1 MISKIKKE
9 PSTAATAESP
19 MEKIEIEDVNTSSK
33 DDFNTEF
40 PKCQVER
47 DLIDDICEISALS
60 DDVLTLLEDINGS
73 FEIQSKGLDEQ
84 DKKLFFTCDYDLIAC
99 KLRSVLRTIRKINL
113 MLDCILRINTDNVKY
128 EKEKSDRMFAFLKD
142 LLKEKNNDGKNK
154 QP

>member
-60 DDVLTLLEDINGS
+60 DDVLTLLDDINGS
-73 FEIQSKGLDEQ
+73 FEIEAQKLDEQ
-84 DKKLFFTCDYDLIAC
+84 DKKLFFLCDYNLIAC
-99 KLRSVLRTIRKINL
+99 KLRSVIRAVSRINL
-113 MLDCILRINTDNVKY
+113 MLDCILQINTDNVMY
-128 EKEKSDRMFAFLKD
+128 EKKNTDRMFAFLKD
-142 LLKEKNNDGKNK
+142 LIKGDK
-154 QP
+154 Q